1 MVRFEYPEL
10 FLLAIP
16 VGFLF
21 WRIGRVRG
29 VTGWLRGAILLILV
43 FAMTGPRLNIGGRGL
58 DVIIVADRSRSLPA
72 DAHDNI
78 QELVENLQNYV
89 ATKNRGDRVSLVTFG
104 SRAEVEYEL
113 SSNVQVTE
121 YAKEVNPDGS
131 DLHNA
136 VLTALDRVNPDRPAR
151 VLVLSD
157 GEANGPDPQSAARR
171 AREQGVPIDC
181 RIFERLSIGDVSIE
195 SVLLPESVVPRE
207 PFQYSVWVY
216 ADSEATG
223 TIRVLRDGKPIAK
236 KGRDFVRGMNRVLFR
251 DLLEDGGFYN
261 YSVELDLE
269 GDPVKENNR
278 GAGIVRVDGGP
289 KILVLSSDAQTGNL
303 KRALDSAQISADVA
317 VAASHPLTQDSLDQY
332 RAVILENVPAEDLG
346 RVKMERLAQFVEDL
360 GGGLMLTGGK
370 SSFGTGG
377 YFKSPLD
384 DVLPVSMELREEHR
398 KMRVAIAIALDRSGS
413 MTAPVSGGK
422 TKMDLANLG
431 TAECIKLLSPS
442 DMVAVIAVD
451 SSPHVVIPLKKVASP
466 AGMVRK
472 VKGIESM
479 GGGIFVYEALVAA
492 GKQLQ
497 KASGYSTRHIIL
509 FSDAQDSEEP
519 GAYKTLLKK
528 FRASGVTVSVIG
540 LGADKDVDAGLLKDV
555 AKLGEGNVMFT
566 ADAQELPRLFTQD
579 TMTIARNTFI
589 EADPEVQPNG
599 IGGQL
604 LPDARLM
611 GSLGSGAFPNAG
623 GYNLSYLKPD
633 ATMGVVSRDEYN
645 APWSAFW
652 YRGIGRVAAI
662 TLEVDGAH
670 SGAFGTWNDYE
681 NFIVTHARWLLGG
694 TNPDDIF
701 VDVKQEG
708 QDAVVTVEL
717 DPERPSQ
724 DETQPP
730 KFVVVPPGNERERLI
745 EPDFVWT
752 GPNTLQARFQMNRIG
767 NFRTLVK
774 TGDRKFARGPAVTL
788 PYSPEFVPRIGLP
801 EGKETLTR
809 LSELSGGVIR
819 TDLLELF
826 QDPPRTARTI
836 SLLTP
841 LMIAGIL
848 LLILEI
854 AGRRLSLWER
864 LRDSASSQKQE
875 PVVATAMQTASGP
888 AGWLAR
894 WQTKRRDRKTRRPQP
909 AQRNSTSAS
918 KDGDANKGGS
928 GSSASVSK
936 PQPLSEGDH
945 EARRSVFE
953 QAKKRARRRL
963 E

>member
-1 MVRFEYPEL
+1 MIRFEYPEL

-21 WRIGRVRG
+21 WKIGRVPG
-29 VTGWLRGAILLILV
+29 VTGWLRGAILAVLV
-43 FAMTGPRLNIGGRGL
+43 FAMTGPRLNVGGRGL
-58 DVIIVADRSRSLPA
+58 DVIVVADRSRSLPA
-72 DAHDNI
+72 GAHDNI

-89 ATKNRGDRVSLVTFG
+89 ATRGSGDRVSLVTFG
-104 SRAEVEYEL
+104 ARAEVEHEL
-113 SSNVQVTE
+113 SDQVRQTE
-121 YAKEVNPDGS
+121 YAREINPDGS
-131 DLHNA
+131 DLHDG
-136 VLTALDRVNPDRPAR
+136 VLTALDRVNPNRPAR
-151 VLVLSD
+151 ILVLSD
-157 GEANGPDPQSAARR
+157 GEANGPDPRSAARR
-171 AREQGVPIDC
+171 AKEQGVPVDC

-195 SVLLPESVVPRE
+195 SVLLPQSVVPRE

-223 TIRVLRDGKPIAK
+223 TIRVLRDGKRIASK
-236 KGRDFVRGMNRVLFR
+236 ERDFVRGMNRVLFR
-251 DLLEDGGFYN
+251 DLLDEGGFYN
-261 YSVELDLE
+261 YTVELDLE
-269 GDPVKENNR
+269 NDPVVENNR

-289 KILVLSSDAQTGNL
+289 KILVLSSDGQPGNL
-303 KRALDSAQISADVA
+303 KRALESAQVPADVA
-317 VAASHPLTQDSLDQY
+317 AAASHPLTQDSLDQY

-451 SSPHVVIPLKKVASP
+451 SSPHVVIPLTKVTSP
-466 AGMVRK
+466 GGMVSK

-519 GAYKTLLKK
+519 GAYKALLKK
-528 FRASGVTVSVIG
+528 FRASGITVSVIG
-540 LGADKDVDAGLLKDV
+540 LGTDKDVDAALLEDV

-566 ADAQELPRLFTQD
+566 SDAQELPRLFTQD

-589 EADPEVQPNG
+589 EADPETQPNG
-599 IGGQL
+599 IAGRL

-633 ATMGVVSRDEYN
+633 ATMGVVSRDEYS

-670 SGAFGTWNDYE
+670 SGPFASWNDYE

-701 VDVKQEG
+701 VDVRQEG
-708 QDAVVTVEL
+708 QEAVVTVEL
-717 DPERPSQ
+717 DPERSNQ

-730 KFVVVPPGNERERLI
+730 RLVVVPPGSEREELI

-752 GPNTLQARFQMNRIG
+752 GPNTLESRFRMDRTG
-767 NFRTLVK
+767 SFRTLVK
-774 TGDRKFARGPAVTL
+774 TGGRKFSRGPAVTL

-801 EGKETLTR
+801 EGKETLTQMAQI
-809 LSELSGGVIR
+809 SGGVVR
-819 TDLLELF
+819 TDVLELF
-826 QDPPRTARTI
+826 QDPPRTARTV
-836 SLLTP
+836 SLLIP
-841 LMIAGIL
+841 LMMTGIV
-848 LLILEI
+848 LLIVEI

-864 LRDSASSQKQE
+864 LRDSAAE
-875 PVVATAMQTASGP
+875 RDAVVPAATGQTSTGP
-888 AGWLAR
+888 AGWLASWR
-894 WQTKRRDRKTRRPQP
+894 QSRRRKQKSVRSQPVRRAERDSPGTASATKSSPPPVSP
-909 AQRNSTSAS
+909 ASQSPAP
-918 KDGDANKGGS
+918 KD
-928 GSSASVSK
+928 
-936 PQPLSEGDH
+936 
-945 EARRSVFE
+945 EATRRSVFE
-953 QAKKRARRRL
+953 QAKKRARRRH